1 MTSYS
6 VELCV
11 TAKSGGYILLV
22 GTDREKLIIGK
33 LFLLEEDVNKI
44 SVDSTGQHG

>member
-1 MTSYS
+1 MTSYN